1 MDLTKATLSD
11 LSTMRN
17 RNVGEIREAAIA
29 ELERRAGGS
38 GAGSGAVD
46 VTPAEPV
53 EDHTAE
59 AAERAQLEAE
69 QARIAA
75 ELAALPPEVTP

>member
-11 LSTMRN
+11 LATMRY
-17 RNVGEIREAAIA
+17 RNVGAVREAANA
-29 ELERRAGGS
+29 ELERRAG
-38 GAGSGAVD
+38 
-46 VTPAEPV
+46 VTPTAPDPAPDPPAEPV

>member
-11 LSTMRN
+11 LATMRN

-29 ELERRAGGS
+29 ELERRAG
-38 GAGSGAVD
+38 
-46 VTPAEPV
+46 VTSTAPDPPAEPV